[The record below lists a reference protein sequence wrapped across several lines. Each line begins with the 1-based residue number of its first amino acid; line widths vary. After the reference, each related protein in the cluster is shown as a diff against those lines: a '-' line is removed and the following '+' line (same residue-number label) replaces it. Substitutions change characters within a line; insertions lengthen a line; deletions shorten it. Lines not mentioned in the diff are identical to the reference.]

1 MATENNAPERKRK
14 TMRVTMTA
22 LLNVAEAVKKN
33 GLSEEFV
40 AACASRR
47 LFLTVKIED
56 KDFVKSFLA
65 ERDAGKAKI
74 ALTAVKE
81 SKGCTKY

>member
-1 MATENNAPERKRK
+1 MSPRRSRRTVSPKF
-14 TMRVTMTA
+14 
-22 LLNVAEAVKKN
+22 L
-33 GLSEEFV
+33 
-40 AACASRR
+40 AACAGRK